1 LDGVDEEFGKPYL
14 ETPVIL
20 LFLCTSDVVLG
31 GELRRQIPGIE
42 GSGVVLLTFL
52 YFLFYSP
59 EILDNIL

>member
-1 LDGVDEEFGKPYL
+1 LDGVDEEFRKANL
-14 ETPVIL
+14 ETSVIL
-20 LFLCTSDVVLG
+20 LFLCTSDVALG
-31 GELRRQIPGIE
+31 CEIRRRIPGIE

>member
-1 LDGVDEEFGKPYL
+1 MDGVDEKFRKANL

-31 GELRRQIPGIE
+31 WEVRRRILGIE